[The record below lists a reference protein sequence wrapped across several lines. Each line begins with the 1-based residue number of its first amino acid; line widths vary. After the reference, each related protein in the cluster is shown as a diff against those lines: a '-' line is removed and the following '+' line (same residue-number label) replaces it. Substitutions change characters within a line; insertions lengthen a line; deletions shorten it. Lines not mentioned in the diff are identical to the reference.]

1 MRKAAVPGA
10 GICSWTRCWT
20 SRVGTCPKPRHRS
33 LTARS
38 FFFFFFSNNRLY
50 FLEQLQLY
58 RKTDQ
63 KGEGIPHKP
72 LPHCVPQD
80 PQVLTPCL
88 RVLHDGPRVPRR
100 KVTAHVRA
108 QPLAVQLFGLDKCIT
123 THSPL
128 HHGQQFNCPKS
139 LAAAS

>member
-1 MRKAAVPGA
+1 MEGSCPWRWHLLLDTMLDKQ
-10 GICSWTRCWT
+10 
-20 SRVGTCPKPRHRS
+20 SRNLSQTQAPFSHCQK
-33 LTARS
+33 L
-38 FFFFFFSNNRLY
+38 FFFFFSNNRLY